1 MDVEYA
7 PPTVRQLDRPMSVH
21 RALLGV
27 VPNETLSDIAR
38 MGYSGLI
45 GGGGGGGGGNDQNV
59 SRSGGSAGSQG
70 LGGGRGGRG
79 DMVISRDHAELI

>member
-45 GGGGGGGGGNDQNV
+45 GGGGGGGNDQNA
-59 SRSGGSAGSQG
+59 SRSGGSGGPQ
-70 LGGGRGGRG
+70 GGGRGGG

>member
-1 MDVEYA
+1 
-7 PPTVRQLDRPMSVH
+7 MSVH

-45 GGGGGGGGGNDQNV
+45 GGGGGGNDQNA
-59 SRSGGSAGSQG
+59 SRSGGSGGPQ
-70 LGGGRGGRG
+70 GGGRGGG